1 MNFEANPLVIIL
13 VALLFI
19 ICLRKE
25 RKGTKGTS
33 KRARVPHT
41 QRSDAFGEQRRA
53 RRRLRQ
59 GVVDRDTFEP
69 PPDAPRA
76 KRRRRCE
83 PEIIDRLGLVRR
95 TRVHA
100 DWAGA
105 IRAQRGEPLVEARAL
120 AAAEVADGDEQV
132 VGMRMRES
140 LNGRRQRLGAE
151 RVEEEERLVREHA
164 GEPEQRPK

>member
-1 MNFEANPLVIIL
+1 M
-13 VALLFI
+13 
-19 ICLRKE
+19 
-25 RKGTKGTS
+25 
-33 KRARVPHT
+33 
-41 QRSDAFGEQRRA
+41 
-53 RRRLRQ
+53 
-59 GVVDRDTFEP
+59 
-69 PPDAPRA
+69 
-76 KRRRRCE
+76 
-83 PEIIDRLGLVRR
+83 
-95 TRVHA
+95 HA